1 MMAKKEDTD
10 MLASDTEES
19 EETPKTAGVIAE
31 WSEVNR
37 KLRHHGFQPVMVL
50 PSSRLQHLPGEAVV
64 LEEFTSKNLRHTLD
78 KLMTDCDRRQ
88 SMVQELI
95 SSSHRIQRDAD
106 EERNRVYRFEME
118 IRNLQRELEEE
129 KLKTQE
135 MERVRLVE
143 LQHHGEEVQELK
155 RSKAELAALHGQLE
169 HKVSQKEAEIT
180 RLQREYQ
187 ELIQEGRKV
196 RSRSKLS
203 KYNSPYRHDTTDQS
217 YESQLS
223 RVQQEVGHLEKKTEM
238 HSKPSSVDSFDD
250 QRSTSQSDSNGDSVC
265 QKGAITQRVGGS
277 AYTPK
282 RSEVE
287 LATLE
292 KQLRESKKLIKLLES
307 ENTHLKMELE
317 SRPNRDQWKNARKYN
332 KKLEKILAENNL
344 SPPRKMKQK
353 EKRAVET
360 EAKPSSKPQR
370 YRTNIEDIDFLP
382 IDVCREYLKEV
393 CGILEINN
401 LQGMEDK
408 VNSLKLPAQ
417 SYPAMEKLIRNIMEL
432 LSSKDCPSAMLSED
446 ILSQSSHEFHCERAW
461 QNIVPVLRKWLN
473 ELTGLKDL
481 EMSIRQL
488 SSHLMP
494 WKQAGVFQG
503 DHKGYS
509 RVHRLKEAVDA
520 LCQEKRASPSEI
532 QTDQEPSFDHLK
544 SIVAHFQKLFDV
556 YSIEGIFP
564 RMNEIYM
571 QLGETYNSM
580 NNMRDLLGLEP
591 TCKSSDVVNA
601 VAKLSKAKHLLMV
614 EDLPGIIKRL
624 DQYDEFFPAFQSLVS
639 ELKRLLRVQ
648 EMDEIITAVTA
659 LVKFPPY

>member
-1 MMAKKEDTD
+1 

-169 HKVSQKEAEIT
+169 HKVSQREAEIT

-187 ELIQEGRKV
+187 ELIKEGRKLG
-196 RSRSKLS
+196 SRSNLS

-238 HSKPSSVDSFDD
+238 HSKPSSVDSFGD
-250 QRSTSQSDSNGDSVC
+250 QKSTSQSDSNGDSVS
-265 QKGAITQRVGGS
+265 QKGAITQRVGSS

-446 ILSQSSHEFHCERAW
+446 IFSQSSHEFHCERAW

-591 TCKSSDVVNA
+591 SCKSSDVVNA